1 MAVECAAV
9 LIMLLAM
16 GIVIRQKG
24 NRGADLAMIPLYFM
38 PAIYLAA
45 GFAAR
50 YLPAD
55 GLIQP
60 VPFRIVCYLVALLA
74 SGIVMGVLGLAVRRR
89 RTRQMYFVL
98 AGGFNLVLAVIF
110 TLELLV

>member
-1 MAVECAAV
+1 MAVDAAAV

-16 GIVIRQKG
+16 SIVIRQKG

-50 YLPAD
+50 YL
-55 GLIQP
+55 
-60 VPFRIVCYLVALLA
+60 
-74 SGIVMGVLGLAVRRR
+74 
-89 RTRQMYFVL
+89 RQMARSSRFRSGSS
-98 AGGFNLVLAVIF
+98 AIWWPC
-110 TLELLV
+110 

>member
-16 GIVIRQKG
+16 SIVIRQKG

-55 GLIQP
+55 GPIQP

-74 SGIVMGVLGLAVRRR
+74 S
-89 RTRQMYFVL
+89 
-98 AGGFNLVLAVIF
+98 AGGPDRCILSLPAGSTWFWL
-110 TLELLV
+110 

>member
-16 GIVIRQKG
+16 SIVIRQKG
-24 NRGADLAMIPLYFM
+24 NRGTDLAMIPLYFM

-45 GFAAR
+45 ALRPGICRQMAR
-50 YLPAD
+50 SSR
-55 GLIQP
+55 
-60 VPFRIVCYLVALLA
+60 FRSVVCYLVALLA

-89 RTRQMYFVL
+89 RTRQMYFAL

>member
-16 GIVIRQKG
+16 SIVIRQKG

-55 GLIQP
+55 GPI
-60 VPFRIVCYLVALLA
+60 RNGTGCYLVALLA

>member
-1 MAVECAAV
+1 
-9 LIMLLAM
+9 
-16 GIVIRQKG
+16 
-24 NRGADLAMIPLYFM
+24 MIPLYFM

-45 GFAAR
+45 GFCGPVSAGR
-50 YLPAD
+50 WP
-55 GLIQP
+55 IQP

>member
-9 LIMLLAM
+9 LIM
-16 GIVIRQKG
+16 
-24 NRGADLAMIPLYFM
+24 
-38 PAIYLAA
+38 
-45 GFAAR
+45 
-50 YLPAD
+50 
-55 GLIQP
+55 
-60 VPFRIVCYLVALLA
+60 LLA

>member
-16 GIVIRQKG
+16 SIVIRQKG
-24 NRGADLAMIPLYFM
+24 NRGAGLAMIPLYFM

-50 YLPAD
+50 YLPVD
-55 GLIQP
+55 GPIQP

>member
-16 GIVIRQKG
+16 SIVIRQKG

-38 PAIYLAA
+38 PA
-45 GFAAR
+45 
-50 YLPAD
+50 D
-55 GLIQP
+55 GPIQP

-98 AGGFNLVLAVIF
+98 AGGFNLVLVVIF

>member
-16 GIVIRQKG
+16 SIVIRQKG
-24 NRGADLAMIPLYFM
+24 NRGTDLAMIPLYFM

-55 GLIQP
+55 GRSSR
-60 VPFRIVCYLVALLA
+60 FRSGSSAIWWLCWPPA
-74 SGIVMGVLGLAVRRR
+74 S
-89 RTRQMYFVL
+89 
-98 AGGFNLVLAVIF
+98 
-110 TLELLV
+110 

>member
-16 GIVIRQKG
+16 SIVIRQKG

-55 GLIQP
+55 GPIQP

-74 SGIVMGVLGLAVRRR
+74 SGIVMGVLDWLSAAVGPDRCI
-89 RTRQMYFVL
+89 L
-98 AGGFNLVLAVIF
+98 SLPAGSTWFWL
-110 TLELLV
+110 

>member
-16 GIVIRQKG
+16 SIVIRQKG
-24 NRGADLAMIPLYFM
+24 NRGADLAMIPALFH
-38 PAIYLAA
+38 AGDLSGS

>member
-1 MAVECAAV
+1 
-9 LIMLLAM
+9 
-16 GIVIRQKG
+16 
-24 NRGADLAMIPLYFM
+24 MIPLYFM

-55 GLIQP
+55 GPIQP

-74 SGIVMGVLGLAVRRR
+74 SGRMGVLGLAVRRR

-110 TLELLV
+110 TLELLE